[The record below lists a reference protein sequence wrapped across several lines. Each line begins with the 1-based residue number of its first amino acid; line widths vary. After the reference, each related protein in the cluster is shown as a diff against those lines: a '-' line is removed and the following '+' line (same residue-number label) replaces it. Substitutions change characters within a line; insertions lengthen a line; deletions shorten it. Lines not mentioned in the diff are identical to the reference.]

1 MMIFSKIYLC
11 RWFMLYLL
19 ATCLVW
25 IAGQDART
33 HRISNRSV
41 LAFGALAAAYRM
53 LCPELSWQ
61 AVCVGVFAVSVPLL
75 LAGSMEAGCCWWRRC
90 KINGS
95 RWEFIWC
102 KWNLASVFYWHFAGR
117 NLDNRDAFVQKGE
130 TEVEYPAWPVSECGN
145 ADFFVLV
152 FLKVMVYNK
161 KMKCELKNWRNM
173 IC

>member
-1 MMIFSKIYLC
+1 
-11 RWFMLYLL
+11 MLYLL

-75 LAGSMEAGCCWWRRC
+75 LLAAWKPGAVGGGDVKLMAAG
-90 KINGS
+90 GS
-95 RWEFIWC
+95 LFGA
-102 KWNLASVFYWHFAGR
+102 NLASVFYWHFAGR

>member
-1 MMIFSKIYLC
+1 MVY
-11 RWFMLYLL
+11 
-19 ATCLVW
+19 
-25 IAGQDART
+25 
-33 HRISNRSV
+33 
-41 LAFGALAAAYRM
+41 
-53 LCPELSWQ
+53 
-61 AVCVGVFAVSVPLL
+61 AVSACHLSGVDRRTGRAYTQNFKSVRAGIWSAGGSVPDALPWTFVSGGVHWSVCCQCAVTS
-75 LAGSMEAGCCWWRRC
+75 AGSMEAGCCWWRRC